1 MRSIRREI
9 IVALALTGLLAAAPA
24 DAREPVDYTSELAIA
39 IAAAPDPAAVAA
51 AVATYEIGYGLGPE
65 QIAQAFGEAAF
76 LCDLG
81 RCANPKAIVAAFA
94 NYKQGK
100 DVAMLDAA
108 FAAGREGVGIDAAT
122 ANGEVFRDSFVALAS
137 PGDPPSGQ

>member
-1 MRSIRREI
+1 MTSTVREI
-9 IVALALTGLLAAAPA
+9 IVALALTGLLVALPAPVRA
-24 DAREPVDYTSELAIA
+24 QPDDMGGLALAICTAPNLEA
-39 IAAAPDPAAVAA
+39 IATALT
-51 AVATYEIGYGLGPE
+51 TYELVYGLSPE

-81 RCANPKAIVAAFA
+81 RCEDPAAIAVAFA

-100 DVAMLDAA
+100 DALALDAA
-108 FAAGREGVGIDAAT
+108 FAIGQAGAEVESAT
-122 ANGEVFRDSFVALAS
+122 ASVAGGQSSFVALAS

>member
-1 MRSIRREI
+1 MRSICREI
-9 IVALALTGLLAAAPA
+9 FVAIALTGVLAAAPA
-24 DAREPVDYTSELAIA
+24 AAREMVDYTSELAIA
-39 IAAAPDPAAVAA
+39 IAAAPDPDAAAA

-65 QIAQAFGEAAF
+65 QIAQAFGEAAS

-81 RCANPKAIVAAFA
+81 RCANPNAVVAAFA

-100 DVAMLDAA
+100 DAAVLDAA
-108 FAAGREGVGIDAAT
+108 FAAGHAGTEIEAAT
-122 ANGEVFRDSFVALAS
+122 ANGELFQDSFVALAS